1 MAKTN
6 AKKNNEA
13 TTEVTTEVSTEV
25 TTEVSTEAKENA
37 MTNSHHIG
45 RVSKVMIPK
54 DGIGKENRI
63 IFIMDDKCVFT
74 TIDYKTHEINETTSF
89 SLNVYNVV
97 NQVVNYVPEIQ
108 LADTLAMGAMVNPMI
123 IALAM
128 TGATIEF
135 DRVFK
140 LASDTRENTNEVYG
154 QDCFVTKITNVKT
167 SINPVSYNMLN
178 HLIMTQPCIKT
189 ITTSA
194 APNPFNITI

>member
-1 MAKTN
+1 MATKN
-6 AKKNNEA
+6 VEKKNEATIEVATEA
-13 TTEVTTEVSTEV
+13 TTELAA
-25 TTEVSTEAKENA
+25 EAKENV
-37 MTNSHHIG
+37 MVNSHHVG
-45 RVSKVMIPK
+45 RVSKMMIPK
-54 DGIGKENRI
+54 DGIGKDNRL
-63 IFIMDDKCVFT
+63 IFIMDDNCVFT
-74 TIDYKTHEINETTSF
+74 TIDYKTHEINETNSF
-89 SLNVYNVV
+89 SLNIYNIV
-97 NQVVNYVPEIQ
+97 NQVVNLVPEIQ
-108 LADTLAMGAMVNPMI
+108 LADTLAMGAMVNPMV

-135 DRVFK
+135 DRIAK

-154 QDCFVTKITNVKT
+154 QDCFVTKITSVKT

>member
-1 MAKTN
+1 MATTN
-6 AKKNNEA
+6 AKQTKEKNNEA
-13 TTEVTTEVSTEV
+13 TTEVVAEAT
-25 TTEVSTEAKENA
+25 TEAKENTMA
-37 MTNSHHIG
+37 NSHHVG
-45 RVSKVMIPK
+45 RISKVTIPK
-54 DGIGKENRI
+54 DGIGKDNRV
-63 IFIMDDKCVFT
+63 IFIMDDNCVFT
-74 TIDYKTHEINETTSF
+74 TIDYKTHEINKTTSF
-89 SLNVYNVV
+89 SLNVYNIV
-97 NQVVNYVPEIQ
+97 NQVVNHVPEIQ

-135 DRVFK
+135 DRIFK

-154 QDCFVTKITNVKT
+154 QDCFVTKITSVKT
-167 SINPVSYNMLN
+167 SINPVSYTMLN

>member
-1 MAKTN
+1 MAKEN
-6 AKKNNEA
+6 AKPTAKANNEAANEA
-13 TTEVTTEVSTEV
+13 TTEVTTNQM
-25 TTEVSTEAKENA
+25 A
-37 MTNSHHIG
+37 NSHHVG
-45 RVSKVMIPK
+45 RVAKVMIPK
-54 DGIGKENRI
+54 DGIGKDNRV

-74 TIDYKTHEINETTSF
+74 TIDYKTHETNETTSF

-97 NQVVNYVPEIQ
+97 NQVVNHVPEIQ
-108 LADTLAMGAMVNPMI
+108 LADTLAMGAMVNPMV

-135 DRVFK
+135 DRIFK

-154 QDCFVTKITNVKT
+154 QDCFVTKITSVKT
-167 SINPVSYNMLN
+167 NINPVSYNMLN
-178 HLIMTQPCIKT
+178 HLIMTQPCVKT

>member
-1 MAKTN
+1 MATKN
-6 AKKNNEA
+6 VEKKNEATIEVATEA
-13 TTEVTTEVSTEV
+13 TTEVAA
-25 TTEVSTEAKENA
+25 EAKENV
-37 MTNSHHIG
+37 MVNSHHVG
-45 RVSKVMIPK
+45 RVSKMMIPK
-54 DGIGKENRI
+54 DGIGKDNRL
-63 IFIMDDKCVFT
+63 IFIMDDNCVFT
-74 TIDYKTHEINETTSF
+74 TIDYKTHEINETNSF
-89 SLNVYNVV
+89 SLNIYNIV
-97 NQVVNYVPEIQ
+97 NQVVNLVPEIQ
-108 LADTLAMGAMVNPMI
+108 LADTLAMGAMVNPMV

-135 DRVFK
+135 DRIAK

-154 QDCFVTKITNVKT
+154 QDCFVTKITSVKT

>member
-1 MAKTN
+1 MTK
-6 AKKNNEA
+6 A
-13 TTEVTTEVSTEV
+13 TTEVA
-25 TTEVSTEAKENA
+25 TEATPEVATNQMA
-37 MTNSHHIG
+37 NSHHVGKI
-45 RVSKVMIPK
+45 VKVMIPK
-54 DGIGKENRI
+54 DGIGKDNRV

-74 TIDYKTHEINETTSF
+74 TIDFKTHETNETTSF

-97 NQVVNYVPEIQ
+97 KQLVNHVPEIQ

-135 DRVFK
+135 DRIFK

-154 QDCFVTKITNVKT
+154 QDCFVTKITSVKT

-178 HLIMTQPCIKT
+178 HLIMTQPCVKT